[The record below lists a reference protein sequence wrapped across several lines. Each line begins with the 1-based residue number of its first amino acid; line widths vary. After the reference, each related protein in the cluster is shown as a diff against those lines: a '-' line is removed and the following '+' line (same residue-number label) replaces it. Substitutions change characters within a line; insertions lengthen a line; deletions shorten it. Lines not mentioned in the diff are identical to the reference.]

1 MAFHSYR
8 TNVDTWTKTW
18 RKEMDNYELVALEMS
33 STHVTEHW
41 KAKPEPEPPVL
52 KPNEPELPAMKK
64 PAVSKGVL
72 KKPAS
77 SRRAFQRAT
86 EKKAA
91 AVTARPAKETA
102 KAKAKAKASK
112 TSEHYSTQAYWAVFR

>member
-1 MAFHSYR
+1 
-8 TNVDTWTKTW
+8 
-18 RKEMDNYELVALEMS
+18 MDNYELVALEMS

-112 TSEHYSTQAYWAVFR
+112 TSEHQYPGLLGCLPVTILAQGGELKWPA